1 MSDAF
6 LLKLTE
12 QMLRE
17 NKKLKGTLSAKYRQ
31 GQKAGERKERDRI
44 IKLLKPF
51 AKHYESCYYNK
62 ELACTF
68 EDCHAYDYEHAIK
81 LINGEQ
87 E

>member
-1 MSDAF
+1 MTQDEMVNSLIASS
-6 LLKLTE
+6 K
-12 QMLRE
+12 MGRE
-17 NKKLKGTLSAKYRQ
+17 MGI
-31 GQKAGERKERDRI
+31 EEERDRI
-44 IKLLKPF
+44 IKLLQPL

-81 LINGEQ
+81 LIKGEQ

>member
-31 GQKAGERKERDRI
+31 GQKAGEQKERERI
-44 IKLLKPF
+44 TNLLTDSKVINTDQKYFLLAQIK
-51 AKHYESCYYNK
+51 
-62 ELACTF
+62 
-68 EDCHAYDYEHAIK
+68 
-81 LINGEQ
+81 GEKK
-87 E
+87 